1 MKKALMSLGVT
12 AVLFLACNVQWSDL
26 TMPEQVKVETTPG
39 LYLPLTSNLFSGE
52 FERYSPEKLIDEKL
66 SPGKVKEMIGGNM
79 SGITVSTYKD
89 PGDPNAPLT
98 YLLRYPLAEMPFDLS
113 QYIMNLELEAPSIS
127 LDVGSGMP
135 LAPGAQL
142 PKPIAFPPVEADI
155 RDMANLISSLTYT
168 RFGIRIAGNFEDA
181 LTVSITDG
189 NTAANGGFEMTST
202 GTYNAKDN
210 YTDFVSSSGTWK
222 PSKDHAALTIA
233 MTLTKYP
240 STVSDGKL
248 TIAPEFVLDWDTAIV
263 NPGDS
268 GILEGE
274 LPLDFHSLGE
284 TLNGIRFPD
293 DSIKAYLYTSGLPDS
308 DAKITLTSIGASS
321 SNILVNEKNLAEAFA
336 PDLPTDDAPYMEL
349 IPPSSLADTPDNP
362 GGAIDL
368 TSTLNAS
375 LSGEVTLNYTLE
387 MGSLTLEKSAL
398 KEAKTISAVLL
409 IKLPLA
415 LQYSGATFNSKGN
428 YYTNYSES
436 PVNKNE
442 YLKFEMDELDLSDI
456 FGDDDLLEPIK
467 EGINSNG
474 VSGQL
479 ALNKLS
485 LVLANCD
492 ASLLP
497 GVCIAIKQNKEVD
510 TGVLIDFSNSDPK
523 GDIPI
528 ELTIKADEPFAP
540 SIDILLKKKSP
551 NDNFV
556 ELSLK
561 EGGRFRFG
569 LIVEIEAALDVTVT
583 L

>member
-1 MKKALMSLGVT
+1 MKKPLMSLGVT

-52 FERYSPEKLIDEKL
+52 FEQYSPEKLINEKL
-66 SPGKVKEMIGGNM
+66 SPGKVKEMIGDNM

-89 PGDPNAPLT
+89 PGDLNAPLT
-98 YLLRYPLAEMPFDLS
+98 YLLRYSLAEMPFDLS
-113 QYIMNLELEAPSIS
+113 QYMMNLELEAPSIS
-127 LDVGSGMP
+127 LNVGSGMP

-168 RFGIRIAGNFEDA
+168 GFGIRIAGDFEDA
-181 LTVSITDG
+181 LTVGITDG

-222 PSKDHAALTIA
+222 PSKDHATLTIA

-293 DSIKAYLYTSGLPDS
+293 DSIKAYLYTRGLPDS

-321 SNILVNEKNLAEAFA
+321 SNILVNEKKLTEAFA
-336 PDLPTDDAPYMEL
+336 PEFPADDAPYMEL
-349 IPPSSLADTPDNP
+349 IPPSSLSDTLDNP

-368 TSTLNAS
+368 TGTLNAS
-375 LSGEVTLNYTLE
+375 LSGKVTLNYTLE
-387 MGSLTLEKSAL
+387 MGSLTLEKSKL
-398 KEAKTISAVLL
+398 KETETISAILL

-415 LQYSGATFNSKGN
+415 LQYSGSSFNSKGT
-428 YYTNYSES
+428 YYTNGSES
-436 PVNKNE
+436 PVNKND

-467 EGINSNG
+467 EGINSGG

-497 GVCIAIKQNKEVD
+497 GVCIAIKQNKETE
-510 TGVLIDFSNSDPK
+510 TGVLIDFSRSDPK

-528 ELTIKADEPFAP
+528 ELNIKADEPFAP

-569 LIVEIEAALDVTVT
+569 LIVEIESALDVTVT